1 MDLQVHPQVAGV
13 TEGLAAVFTL
23 VRFHPDVTH
32 EVHVELRGRDESP
45 RTHAALM
52 FLLPDVTP
60 AFCSGRDTAG
70 VPAPV
75 VVCLFRWMTVTRP
88 RRGGGAGGSV
98 GELLLLVN
106 VPRLLLRLLLRC
118 CLLLRVVLL
127 RRAVV
132 EPRLV
137 VVAQVR
143 LQLGEGRALFTA
155 LTDLTFRHMRNT

>member
-1 MDLQVHPQVAGV
+1 MHPQVAGV
-13 TEGLAAVFTL
+13 AEGLAAVVTL

-45 RTHAALM
+45 GTHAAVM

-70 VPAPV
+70 VPAPVVV

-118 CLLLRVVLL
+118 CLLLGVVLM

-132 EPRLV
+132 VLRLV

-155 LTDLTFRHMRNT
+155 LTDLTFRHLRNT